1 MRRIFLILAC
11 SLTGATFASAGQ
23 VSVINPPN
31 IVVPTPPAPP
41 PVVSVSPT
49 PIAPSVAPG
58 VDPFG
63 GAASGMSPGG
73 VTLLAIQSFD
83 VGQLSPAQMQEA
95 AGLMRQMLNRGGLSP
110 MQRAVLRSQLADMN
124 AEMAAR

>member
-1 MRRIFLILAC
+1 M
-11 SLTGATFASAGQ
+11 
-23 VSVINPPN
+23 
-31 IVVPTPPAPP
+31 
-41 PVVSVSPT
+41 
-49 PIAPSVAPG
+49 
-58 VDPFG
+58 DPFG